1 MSKVYKWDEIV
12 LGEKKVIKLK
22 VDQIIKSNV
31 NKVNN
36 KVNKEEKNQ
45 SHAQTNKDLQTIIDE
60 AKSRADAI
68 IKVAELESDEII
80 NRTRIEQQAIIS
92 ETYTESNRIL
102 ENAREKGYKQGV
114 SEGKEAGLK
123 TVDNLI
129 EEVKQIKQNILSEK
143 KAVAKKLEEDII
155 QLVISCVKKVINHE
169 LERDHKLLLNLVE
182 SGIERCTYTDT
193 LIIRVSENNYETVNS
208 FKNKIYIMTEGIDN
222 IEIKK
227 DPALED
233 GSIIIET
240 ISGTVD
246 AGLQTQITQ
255 IEQMFHD
262 ILKGE

>member
-1 MSKVYKWDEIV
+1 M
-12 LGEKKVIKLK
+12 
-22 VDQIIKSNV
+22 
-31 NKVNN
+31 
-36 KVNKEEKNQ
+36 
-45 SHAQTNKDLQTIIDE
+45 
-60 AKSRADAI
+60 
-68 IKVAELESDEII
+68 
-80 NRTRIEQQAIIS
+80 
-92 ETYTESNRIL
+92 
-102 ENAREKGYKQGV
+102 
-114 SEGKEAGLK
+114 
-123 TVDNLI
+123 
-129 EEVKQIKQNILSEK
+129 
-143 KAVAKKLEEDII
+143 
-155 QLVISCVKKVINHE
+155 
-169 LERDHKLLLNLVE
+169 LLNLVE